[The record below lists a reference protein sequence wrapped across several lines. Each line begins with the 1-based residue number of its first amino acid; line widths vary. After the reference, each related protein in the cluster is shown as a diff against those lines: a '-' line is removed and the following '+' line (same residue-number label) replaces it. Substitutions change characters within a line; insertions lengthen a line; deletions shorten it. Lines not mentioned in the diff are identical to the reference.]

1 MMKEGIIDQLKM
13 QEKFFL
19 NTISCLTEED
29 SSFKPQEE
37 MYTIA
42 QHIGHA
48 AETIDWFFEGA
59 FGKNGF
65 DMNFVNY
72 AETMKKYTSF
82 DDSVKYFKEATANGI
97 AKLQSVQDSEL
108 MVPITAEIMTGAP
121 KMVIVYALGDHTA
134 HHRGAL
140 SVYARLLGKKPQMPY
155 GEM

>member
-1 MMKEGIIDQLKM
+1 MKEGIMDQLKM

-37 MYTIA
+37 IYTIA

-121 KMVIVYALGDHTA
+121 KMSVVGAIVDHTA
-134 HHRGAL
+134 HHRGSLA
-140 SVYARLLGKKPQMPY
+140 VYARLLGKKPQMPY